1 MDWRIIVGLCTAIML
16 LYFVPI
22 YIAYTSK
29 AKEGAGS
36 RNRAIIVFACFSAIF
51 AILLD
56 FGYILYIENKSILS
70 FAIVIIFVI
79 PSAAFMFKPILR
91 DIQKYSKTSV
101 SVT

>member
-1 MDWRIIVGLCTAIML
+1 MDWRIIVGLCAAIML
-16 LYFVPI
+16 LYFVAW
-22 YIAYTSK
+22 YLAHTSK
-29 AKEGAGS
+29 AAEGAGS
-36 RNRAIIVFACFSAIF
+36 RNRAIVVFACFSAIF

-79 PSAAFMFKPILR
+79 PSAAFMFRIILQ
-91 DIQKYSKTSV
+91 DIQKYSKTLT